1 MSGTSNYGSS
11 WTFNSE
17 SYKCIVIGFPPFTTD
32 VIDTTNHG
40 SGGYGEGIPSGLIR
54 IGNFTLE
61 VLEES
66 GNLLTLRNHMASKTV
81 ATSVVENNLT
91 TLTGSSFIVSVTP
104 SEADAQSADADKLT
118 VEVAC
123 TGTWTPS

>member
-11 WTFNSE
+11 WTFNGE
-17 SYKCIVIGFPPFTTD
+17 AYKCKVVGFPAIMTD
-32 VIDTTNHG
+32 VIPTTHHG
-40 SGGYGEGIPSGLIR
+40 SGGYAESIPSGLIR
-54 IGNFTLE
+54 IENFTLE

-66 GNLLTLRNHMASKTV
+66 GNLLALRNHMASKTV
-81 ATSVVENNLT
+81 ATSIIENNLT

-104 SEADAQSADADKLT
+104 SEADAQSPDADFLT